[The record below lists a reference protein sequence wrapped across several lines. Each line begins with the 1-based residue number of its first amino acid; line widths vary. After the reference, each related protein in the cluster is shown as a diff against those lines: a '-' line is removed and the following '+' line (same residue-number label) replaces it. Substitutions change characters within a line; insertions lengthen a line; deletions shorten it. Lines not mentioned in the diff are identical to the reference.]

1 VNSNYDN
8 NKESARVIN
17 KKNKSKA
24 DLTAVSTYASRYDL
38 DNFTLSEF
46 NQEGIPAHIVKQ
58 LIQDELNLEGIPILN
73 LASFV
78 TTWME
83 PEADE
88 LIMQCINKNFIDHDE
103 YPEVEKIHGRCIH
116 ILAGLLH
123 APEQNNYVGTAT
135 VGSSEAIMLG
145 GLAHKFNWRNKR
157 KSAGLDAT
165 KPNIIMGSNVQI
177 CWDKFARYFDVEAKV
192 IPIKQGK
199 YVITAEDVKPLID
212 ENTICIAT
220 ILGTTFT
227 GEYDEIEEINQLL
240 LNIKQEKNWDIPIH
254 VDGASG
260 GFISMFLDDGI
271 NWDFQLE
278 QVKSINLS
286 GHKYGLVYPGIGWL
300 LFKDESVVPDDLVFD
315 VNYLGGNMP
324 TYTLNFSRGSSMIVA
339 QYYNFLRLGNAGYQ
353 KIVSNMM
360 EVSQIVADGLIKTG
374 MFTLLGT
381 RRMEPVVSITLK
393 NTQSFSVFDIS
404 RELRSHGWIVPA
416 YTMPPNAEHIEALRV
431 VVKENMSVTLAHDF
445 LTAVNEVLENLQG
458 KKKAPNKKN
467 AGKNMPH

>member
-1 VNSNYDN
+1 MIS
-8 NKESARVIN
+8 
-17 KKNKSKA
+17 KKNKNQTSLNA
-24 DLTAVSTYASRYDL
+24 TSTYASRYDL
-38 DNFTLSEF
+38 QNFTLSEF
-46 NQEGIPAHIVKQ
+46 NQDGIPAPIVKQ

-103 YPEVEKIHGRCIH
+103 YPEVEKIHARCVH
-116 ILAGLLH
+116 ILADLLH
-123 APEQNNYVGTAT
+123 APEQDNYVGTAT
-135 VGSSEAIMLG
+135 VGSSEAIMLA

-157 KSAGLDAT
+157 KKAGLDAT

-177 CWDKFARYFDVEAKV
+177 CWDKFARYFDVEAKI
-192 IPIKQGK
+192 IPIQDNK
-199 YVITAEDVKPLID
+199 YIITAEDVEPLID

-240 LNIKQEKNWDIPIH
+240 INIKQEKNWDIPIH

-271 NWDFQLE
+271 NWDFRLE

-300 LFKDESVVPDDLVFD
+300 LFKDASVVPDDLVFN

-324 TYTLNFSRGSSMIVA
+324 TYTLNFSRGSAMIIA
-339 QYYNFLRLGNAGYQ
+339 QYYNFLRLGYAGYQ
-353 KIVSNMM
+353 KIVTNMM
-360 EVSQIVADGLIKTG
+360 QVSQIIADGLIKTG
-374 MFTLLGT
+374 MFSLMGT
-381 RRMEPVVSITLK
+381 RRMEPVVSIKLTH
-393 NTQSFSVFDIS
+393 TQHFSVFDIS
-404 RELRSHGWIVPA
+404 RELRSYGWIVPA
-416 YTMPPNAEHIEALRV
+416 YTMPPNAEHIEVMRV

-445 LTAVNEVLENLQG
+445 LTAVYNVLEQLQD
-458 KKKAPNKKN
+458 KTNKKIKKN
-467 AGKNMPH
+467 SGKNMSH

>member
-1 VNSNYDN
+1 MIS
-8 NKESARVIN
+8 
-17 KKNKSKA
+17 KKNKNQTRLNA
-24 DLTAVSTYASRYDL
+24 TSTYASRYDL
-38 DNFTLSEF
+38 ENFTLSEF
-46 NQEGIPAHIVKQ
+46 NQEGIPAPIVKQ

-103 YPEVEKIHGRCIH
+103 YPEVEKIHARCIH
-116 ILAGLLH
+116 ILADLLH
-123 APEQNNYVGTAT
+123 APEQHNYVGTAT
-135 VGSSEAIMLG
+135 VGSSEAIMLA

-157 KSAGLDAT
+157 KKAGLDAT

-177 CWDKFARYFDVEAKV
+177 CWDKFARYFDVEAKI
-192 IPIKQGK
+192 IPIQDNK
-199 YVITAEDVKPLID
+199 YIITAEDVKPLID

-227 GEYDEIEEINQLL
+227 GEYDEIEEMNQLL
-240 LNIKQEKNWDIPIH
+240 INIKQEKNWDIPIH

-271 NWDFQLE
+271 SWDFQLE

-300 LFKDESVVPDDLVFD
+300 LFKDASVVPDDLVFN

-324 TYTLNFSRGSSMIVA
+324 TYTLNFSRGSAMIVA
-339 QYYNFLRLGNAGYQ
+339 QYYNFLRLGYAGYQ
-353 KIVSNMM
+353 KIVTNMM
-360 EVSQIVADGLIKTG
+360 QVSQVIAEGMIKTG
-374 MFTLLGT
+374 MFSLLGT
-381 RRMEPVVSITLK
+381 RRMEPVVSIKLK
-393 NTQSFSVFDIS
+393 QNQHFSVFDIS
-404 RELRSHGWIVPA
+404 RELRAYGWIVPA
-416 YTMPPNAEHIEALRV
+416 YTMPPNAEHIEVMRV

-445 LTAVNEVLENLQG
+445 LAAVDNVLAHLQHQDPT
-458 KKKAPNKKN
+458 KTKKN
-467 AGKNMPH
+467 SGKNMSH

>member
-1 VNSNYDN
+1 MIS
-8 NKESARVIN
+8 
-17 KKNKSKA
+17 KKNKT
-24 DLTAVSTYASRYDL
+24 LTNLGAVSTYASRYDL
-38 DNFTLSEF
+38 ENFTLSEF

-58 LIQDELNLEGIPILN
+58 LIQDELNLEGVPILN

-103 YPEVEKIHGRCIH
+103 YPEVEKIHARCIH
-116 ILAGLLH
+116 ILANLLH

-135 VGSSEAIMLG
+135 VGSSEAIMLA

-157 KSAGLDAT
+157 KEAGLDAT

-177 CWDKFARYFDVEAKV
+177 CWDKFARYFDVEARI
-192 IPIKQGK
+192 IPIENNK
-199 YVITAEDVKPLID
+199 YIITAEDVKPLID

-240 LNIKQEKNWDIPIH
+240 INIKQEKNWDIPIH

-300 LFKDESVVPDDLVFD
+300 LFKDESIVPDDLVFD
-315 VNYLGGNMP
+315 VNYLGGHMP

-339 QYYNFLRLGNAGYQ
+339 QYYNFLRLGRAGYQ
-353 KIVSNMM
+353 KIVNNMM
-360 EVSQIVADGLIKTG
+360 EVSQIIADGLIKTT
-374 MFTLLGT
+374 MFSLLGT
-381 RRMEPVVSITLK
+381 RRMEPVVSIKLK
-393 NTQSFSVFDIS
+393 HTQHFSVFDIS
-404 RELRSHGWIVPA
+404 KELRTYGWIVPA
-416 YTMPPNAEHIEALRV
+416 YTMPPNAEHIEVLRV

-445 LTAVNEVLENLQG
+445 LTAVHKVLDSLQN
-458 KKKAPNKKN
+458 KHKTEHKKN
-467 AGKNMPH
+467 KGKNIPH